1 MKRKVIM
8 RRTFIAIAVLA
19 LVTSAATAQKAAPT
33 YKTTQL
39 SDQFYCEG
47 AYFGDFNKDG
57 KPDIVSGPYWYEGP
71 DFKTKHE
78 LYTPKPYNP
87 EGYSENFLTFVYD
100 FNGDSYPDVLEIGFP
115 AKETCWYENPAG
127 KGDTWKKHLAFA
139 SVGGESP
146 MFADINGDGKPEL
159 LCVFQ
164 ETLGYASPN
173 WASPDQPW
181 KWTAVTPKGGYGM
194 FTHGHGFGD
203 INGDGRA
210 DYLEANAWWEQPAK
224 LEDGKP
230 WIKHPFKF
238 ADAAA
243 QMLAMDVDGDGKM
256 DIVTAWHCHLYG
268 IVWWRQVQD
277 ANGQIS
283 FEKNVIIGD
292 KGEPTPDGA
301 KFSQA
306 HAFDLMQ
313 FKDGLNGFVV
323 GKRWWAHGPKGDLEP
338 MATPVVYYFQIVR
351 DAGKAKFVAH
361 LVNDV
366 SGVGTQV
373 AAGDLNGDG
382 IPDIVVGNKRGTF
395 VSLSQSATPAPTPAN
410 QPAK

>member
-1 MKRKVIM
+1 M
-8 RRTFIAIAVLA
+8 RRTIIAVTVITLA
-19 LVTSAATAQKAAPT
+19 GGVAMAQKTAPK
-33 YKTTQL
+33 YNTTQL

-47 AYFGDFNKDG
+47 AHFGDFNKDG
-57 KPDIVSGPYWYEGP
+57 KMDIVSGPYWYEGP
-71 DFKTKHE
+71 DFKAKHQ

-87 EGYSENFLTFVYD
+87 EGYSENFLTYAYD
-100 FNGDSYPDVLEIGFP
+100 LNGDGYADVLQIGFP
-115 AKETCWYENPAG
+115 AKETFWYENPAG
-127 KGDTWKKHLAFA
+127 KGDQWKKHLAFD

-146 MFADINGDGKPEL
+146 MFEDVTGDGKPEL
-159 LCVFQ
+159 LCVNKD
-164 ETLGYASPN
+164 ELGYASPD
-173 WASPDQPW
+173 WARPDQPW
-181 KWTAVTPKGGYGM
+181 KWTAIAPKGGYGM

-203 INGDGRA
+203 INGDGKP

-224 LEDGKP
+224 LEQAKT

-243 QMLAMDVDGDGKM
+243 QLLTMDVDGDGKT
-256 DIVTAWHCHLYG
+256 DIVTAWHCHLWG
-268 IVWWRQVQD
+268 IVWWRQTRD

-283 FEKNVIIGD
+283 FEKNVIIGE
-292 KGEPTPDGA
+292 KGEPTPEGI

-306 HAFDLMQ
+306 HAFDITRS
-313 FKDGLNGFVV
+313 KDGSITGFVV
-323 GKRWWAHGPKGDLEP
+323 GKRWWAHGPKGDVEP
-338 MATPVVYYFQIVR
+338 MATPVVYWFEIVR
-351 DAGKAKFVAH
+351 QDGKARFVGH

-395 VSLSQSATPAPTPAN
+395 VSLSQAAP
-410 QPAK
+410 K